1 MDKKIEV
8 AVIIGSDSDLPVVSE
23 TLKLFDKFKVSYSIN
38 VASAHRT
45 PSLVKDCVQQ
55 AVSKGVKVF
64 IAAAG
69 MSAALPG
76 VVASETILPVIG
88 IPIDGKN
95 LSSMDA
101 LFSIAQMPP
110 SVPVACVSI
119 GKAGAINAAVLALQI
134 LALNNASVAEQLVEY
149 KKNVAAAIIE
159 KNEKL
164 NKIGYVKYI
173 EEMKK

>member
-45 PSLVKDCVQQ
+45 PALVKDCVKQ

-110 SVPVACVSI
+110 SIPVACVSI
-119 GKAGAINAAVLALQI
+119 GKAGAINAAVLALQM
-134 LALNNASVAEQLVEY
+134 LALSNQDIAEKLLKYKEDVA
-149 KKNVAAAIIE
+149 KIIIE

-164 NKIGYVKYI
+164 KEIGYVKYI
-173 EEMKK
+173 EGMKK

>member
-8 AVIIGSDSDLPVVSE
+8 AVLIGSDSDLPIVSE
-23 TLKLFDKFKVSYSIN
+23 TLKLFEQFSVSYSVN

-45 PSLVKDCVQQ
+45 PLFVRDSVKQ
-55 AVSKGVKVF
+55 AVSRGAKVF

-76 VVASETILPVIG
+76 VIASETILPVIG

-95 LSSMDA
+95 LSGMDS
-101 LFSIAQMPP
+101 LFSIVQMPP
-110 SVPVACVSI
+110 SIPVACVSI
-119 GKAGAINAAVLALQI
+119 GKAGAINAAVLALQMLAISDKAIAKKLEKYKVNIAKTI
-134 LALNNASVAEQLVEY
+134 L
-149 KKNVAAAIIE
+149 E
-159 KNEKL
+159 KDEKL

-173 EEMKK
+173 EGMKK

>member
-8 AVIIGSDSDLPVVSE
+8 AVIIGSDSDLPIVSE
-23 TLKLFDKFKVSYSIN
+23 TLKLFEQFSISYSVN

-45 PSLVKDCVQQ
+45 PLFVRDCVKQ
-55 AVSKGVKVF
+55 AVSRGAKVF

-76 VVASETILPVIG
+76 VIASETILPVIG

-95 LSSMDA
+95 LSGMDA

-110 SVPVACVSI
+110 SIPVACVSI
-119 GKAGAINAAVLALQI
+119 GKAGAVNAAVLALQI
-134 LALNNASVAEQLVEY
+134 LAVSDKTIAKKIEKY
-149 KKNVAAAIIE
+149 KVNVAKTILE
-159 KNEKL
+159 KDEKL

>member
-23 TLKLFDKFKVSYSIN
+23 TLKLFDKFKVEYSIN

-45 PSLVKDCVQQ
+45 PALVKECVKQ

-110 SVPVACVSI
+110 SIPVACVSI
-119 GKAGAINAAVLALQI
+119 GKAGAVNAAVLALQI
-134 LALNNASVAEQLVEY
+134 LALNNENISEKLLKYKEDVA
-149 KKNVAAAIIE
+149 KIIME
-159 KNEKL
+159 KNKRL
-164 NKIGYVKYI
+164 KDIGYVKYI
-173 EEMKK
+173 EGMKK

>member
-8 AVIIGSDSDLPVVSE
+8 AVIIGSDSDLPIVSE

-45 PSLVKDCVQQ
+45 PALVKDCVKQ

-110 SVPVACVSI
+110 SIPVACVSI
-119 GKAGAINAAVLALQI
+119 GKAGAINAAVLALQM
-134 LALNNASVAEQLVEY
+134 LALSNQDIAEKLLKYKEDVA
-149 KKNVAAAIIE
+149 KIIIE
-159 KNEKL
+159 KNQKL
-164 NKIGYVKYI
+164 KEIGYVKYI
-173 EEMKK
+173 EGMKK